1 MTGATSITPALD
13 LTQLVVG
20 VDTHQRTHHAAVVDS
35 AGRLL
40 ASEAFPASA
49 SGYAQLTGWANRFG
63 NVSVFGVESTGSY
76 GAGLTRHLLAAGYPV
91 NEVNRPDKT
100 TRAHHGKSDPIDAE
114 AAARAVLSG
123 RATASPKIT
132 TGIVETVRML
142 KVSRD
147 GAVKARTAAY
157 SQLRDLIT
165 TAPDEL
171 RDALLPLTAS
181 ARVSKAITLR
191 PDTTRL
197 HETPRAARYALR
209 TIGRRIRDLDTEI
222 TTTDRTLDTLIA
234 DTVPTLVSHTQ
245 IGTQTAATLLVCA
258 GENLDRFGNE
268 AAFAKLTGTAPLP
281 ASSGKTRRMRLNRGG
296 DRQANRALHLI
307 AVGRLRSAPRTRDY
321 ATRRAAKGLTTRD
334 ILRCLKRAIARE
346 TYNALKTD
354 LLTT

>member
-147 GAVKARTAAY
+147 GAVKARTAAH
-157 SQLRDLIT
+157 I
-165 TAPDEL
+165 
-171 RDALLPLTAS
+171 
-181 ARVSKAITLR
+181 
-191 PDTTRL
+191 
-197 HETPRAARYALR
+197 
-209 TIGRRIRDLDTEI
+209 
-222 TTTDRTLDTLIA
+222 
-234 DTVPTLVSHTQ
+234 
-245 IGTQTAATLLVCA
+245 
-258 GENLDRFGNE
+258 
-268 AAFAKLTGTAPLP
+268 
-281 ASSGKTRRMRLNRGG
+281 
-296 DRQANRALHLI
+296 
-307 AVGRLRSAPRTRDY
+307 
-321 ATRRAAKGLTTRD
+321 
-334 ILRCLKRAIARE
+334 
-346 TYNALKTD
+346 
-354 LLTT
+354 